1 MVERAI
7 WLRRVLSISL
17 QDQNQRRDLGSTKK
31 ERIRMRNVIIK
42 NITDKADQAANNW
55 NKTKDPKY
63 REEWYKLVKE
73 AAQHTPKE
81 EAGYRINFKRK
92 T

>member
-1 MVERAI
+1 MVEGTA
-7 WLRRVLSISL
+7 WLNKNLLTSS
-17 QDQNQRRDLGSTKK
+17 QDLNPKNVQAFTKK
-31 ERIRMRNVIIK
+31 ERIKMRNVIIK
-42 NITDKADQAANNW
+42 NITDKADQAARDW
-55 NKTKDPKY
+55 NKTRDPKY